1 MNGVFAH
8 IRGGGE
14 TGVARKATQSRKDFP
29 RDWWRDVNYLCLKAG
44 ASGIGRED
52 SREASI
58 ERDCA

>member
-1 MNGVFAH
+1 MVNWNVSWSDKQ
-8 IRGGGE
+8 R
-14 TGVARKATQSRKDFP
+14 P
-29 RDWWRDVNYLCLKAG
+29 LVNYPCLKAG